1 MAADPAKANGK
12 PGVDL
17 QSEVEYRT
25 KLQEICNK
33 IYAAKNLDDILINL
47 RDEITGLFEAERIT
61 VYVVD
66 GKTRELVSRFKSGEE
81 IGEIR
86 IPVSP
91 NSIAGCSA
99 FKQKLINIK
108 NAYDEVELKAIDP
121 KLKFD
126 SSWDQ
131 KTGFTTKQVLVF
143 PIIYKKFLLGGIQ
156 MINRTSGDAFNAID
170 EWAVEELA
178 KILGIALYNQKRMAR
193 GGRPTK
199 FDYILEN
206 HILTRKELDK
216 AITQA
221 RERKEPIEDI
231 LMGEL
236 LSLIHI

>member
-1 MAADPAKANGK
+1 MASEPAKSSGK
-12 PGVDL
+12 PDVDL

-108 NAYDEVELKAIDP
+108 DAYDDAELKAIDP
-121 KLKFD
+121 KLKF
-126 SSWDQ
+126 
-131 KTGFTTKQVLVF
+131 
-143 PIIYKKFLLGGIQ
+143 
-156 MINRTSGDAFNAID
+156 
-170 EWAVEELA
+170 
-178 KILGIALYNQKRMAR
+178 
-193 GGRPTK
+193 
-199 FDYILEN
+199 
-206 HILTRKELDK
+206 
-216 AITQA
+216 
-221 RERKEPIEDI
+221 
-231 LMGEL
+231 
-236 LSLIHI
+236 